1 MVFHPRDPAYRRP
14 LTRRDFLRRSLATG
28 VALPSAAAVLAACG
42 TGGPGGGSGTGNTPE
57 VRFGKPDAPVE
68 LQLFDDN
75 PAIASGLEPEA
86 GPLVI
91 YNWENY
97 TWKKVLEDFGKE
109 FGVEVKYETF
119 YNLEEASAKI
129 QTGEVTFD
137 VFFPTIDLLPKL
149 VAFDPPN
156 PPLVQPLN
164 LDYIPNL
171 SNIWP
176 SLQNPFYDKGSRYSV
191 PYTIYHT
198 GFGWR
203 TDLLPMEVEEVA
215 AMTNPYDIFWEHGPV
230 GKTGVYDV
238 PRDALAMAMYHV
250 EGNTADPNTVD
261 AAKIDAGKQA
271 LIELDGKVNLR
282 VTIDGA
288 YVGIPEGRYG
298 LHQSWSGDMLATP
311 WYAADPAAEA
321 GSFRYYWPARDGFGG
336 VIDNDLFAIL
346 KNAKNPVLAHHFL
359 NFMLDNDN
367 SMKNFSWV
375 GYQAPLSALDPADVI
390 ENGWPGLEG
399 YFSWQYKG
407 QWDNLLPAI
416 VTDQD
421 LDVATRF
428 HGLPLAEET
437 LWTNAFAEFRAGAS

>member
-1 MVFHPRDPAYRRP
+1 MVFHPRDPAYRRS

-28 VALPSAAAVLAACG
+28 VALPSAAAILAACG
-42 TGGPGGGSGTGNTPE
+42 PGGPGGGAGTGNTPE
-57 VRFGKPDAPVE
+57 VRFGTPDKPVE
-68 LQLFDDN
+68 LQLFEDN
-75 PAIASGLEPEA
+75 AAIASELEPEA

-97 TWKKVLEDFGKE
+97 TWKQVLKDFGKE

-119 YNLEEASAKI
+119 YNLEEAVAKI

-137 VFFPTIDLLPKL
+137 VFFPTMDVLPKL
-149 VAFDPPN
+149 VAAK
-156 PPLVQPLN
+156 LAQPLN
-164 LDYIPNL
+164 HDYIPNL

-176 SLQNPFYDKGSRYSV
+176 SLQDPFYDLGSRYSV

-203 TDLLPMEVEEVA
+203 TDLLPLEVEEVA
-215 AMTNPYDIFWEHGPV
+215 AMSNPYDIFWEHGPV
-230 GKTGVYDV
+230 GKTAVYDV
-238 PRDALAMAMYHV
+238 PRDALAMAMYHL
-250 EGNTADPNTVD
+250 EGSAADPNTVD
-261 AAKIDAGKQA
+261 PAKIEAAKNA
-271 LIELDGKVNLR
+271 LIELDDRVGLEVN
-282 VTIDGA
+282 IDIA
-288 YVGIPEGRYG
+288 YVQIPEGRMA
-298 LHQSWSGDMLATP
+298 LSQSWSGDMLATP

-336 VIDNDLFAIL
+336 VIDNDLYAIL
-346 KNAKNPVLAHHFL
+346 KGAKNPVLAHHFL
-359 NFMLDNDN
+359 NFMLDNFN
-367 SMKNFSWV
+367 AMKNFSWV

-390 ENGWPGLEG
+390 ANGWPGLEG
-399 YFSWQYKG
+399 YFSWEYKG
-407 QWDNLLPAI
+407 HWDNLLPAV

-421 LDVATRF
+421 LEVATRF

>member
-28 VALPSAAAVLAACG
+28 AALPTAAAILAACG
-42 TGGPGGGSGTGNTPE
+42 EGNGGPTTPGDGNTPE
-57 VRFGKPDAPVE
+57 VRFGKPDQPVE
-68 LQLFDDN
+68 LQLFEDN

-91 YNWENY
+91 YNWEQY
-97 TWKKVLEDFGKE
+97 IWKSVLKDFSKE
-109 FGVEVKYETF
+109 FDVEVKYETF
-119 YNLEEASAKI
+119 YNLEEAVAKV

-137 VFFPTIDLLPKL
+137 VFFPTIDVLPKL
-149 VAFDPPN
+149 VAAK
-156 PPLVQPLN
+156 LAQPLN

-176 SLQNPFYDKGSRYSV
+176 SLQDPFYDQGSRYST

-198 GFGWR
+198 GIGWR
-203 TDLLPMEVEEVA
+203 TDLLDMEVDEVA
-215 AMTNPYDIFWEHGPV
+215 AMSNPYSVFWEHGPV

-238 PRDALAMAMYHV
+238 PRDALALAMYHL
-250 EGNTADPNTVD
+250 EGSAADPNTADPARID
-261 AAKIDAGKQA
+261 AAKQA
-271 LIELDGKVNLR
+271 LIELDQAVDLR

-311 WYAADPAAEA
+311 WYAANPAEEN
-321 GSFRYYWPARDGFGG
+321 GFFRYHWPARDGHGG
-336 VIDNDLFAIL
+336 VIDNDLMTIL
-346 KNAKNPVLAHHFL
+346 TGAKNPVLAHEFI
-359 NFMLDNDN
+359 NFILDNDH

-390 ENGWPGLEG
+390 ENGWPGLDG

-407 QWDNLLPAI
+407 DWDNLLPAI

-421 LDVATRF
+421 LEVGSRF
-428 HGLPLAEET
+428 VGLPLADET
-437 LWTNAFAEFRAGAS
+437 LWTDAFADFRAGAE